1 MRKKYFIVLYCVFI
15 SMFALF
21 VCSGCSRKEVYE
33 EAGVEL
39 GIVEEGW
46 ENTKPDSLM
55 SIPAMWYNFCVIMKM
70 WAAVIIVGSIL
81 AGMLIYDVF
90 KKNREI
96 QQWAFKVLIVKI
108 PLFTFVGVYLFAFIY
123 GILNEF

>member
-1 MRKKYFIVLYCVFI
+1 MV
-15 SMFALF
+15 A
-21 VCSGCSRKEVYE
+21 VYE
-33 EAGVEL
+33 FVFDDL
-39 GIVEEGW
+39 
-46 ENTKPDSLM
+46 NTSHR
-55 SIPAMWYNFCVIMKM
+55 AWFYKM
-70 WAAVIIVGSIL
+70 PAVIIVGSIL